1 MIKENVQNYHT
12 LNFHAGIAGDRL
24 LGPYFLPP
32 RLTGTV
38 YNIIPRT
45 VLPELL
51 QGVDLQTEVQLMV
64 HT

>member
-1 MIKENVQNYHT
+1 MIKENVQNYHFEFSCR
-12 LNFHAGIAGDRL
+12 LAGDRL

-38 YNIIPRT
+38 YHDIPRS

-51 QGVDLQTEVQLMV
+51 QGVDLQTEIQLLV